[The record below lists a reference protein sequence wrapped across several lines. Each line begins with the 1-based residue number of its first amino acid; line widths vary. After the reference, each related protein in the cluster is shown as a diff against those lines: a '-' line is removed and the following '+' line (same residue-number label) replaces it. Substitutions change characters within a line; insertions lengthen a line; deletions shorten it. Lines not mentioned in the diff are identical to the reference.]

1 MGKIYVFDHPLIQH
15 KVAMIR
21 DKATGTKD
29 FRELV
34 EEIAML
40 MTFESTRDLELEDV
54 EIETPICP
62 TTVKMLKGLDV
73 AIVPILRAGLGMVE
87 GIQKIIPN
95 AKVGH
100 IGLYR
105 DPETHEPHEYYCKM
119 PERSWS
125 QTRCSQPAEAQWR
138 PLISSRKEA
147 ARTSHSCA

>member
-54 EIETPICP
+54 E
-62 TTVKMLKGLDV
+62 
-73 AIVPILRAGLGMVE
+73 
-87 GIQKIIPN
+87 
-95 AKVGH
+95 
-100 IGLYR
+100 
-105 DPETHEPHEYYCKM
+105 
-119 PERSWS
+119 
-125 QTRCSQPAEAQWR
+125 
-138 PLISSRKEA
+138 
-147 ARTSHSCA
+147 